1 MPEVINYPRIDVQEG
16 FTASRKASI
25 TCWSRGE
32 ELEAGILLPDDHD
45 RLVVAAT
52 TRPNA
57 QAVVASNTD
66 DFPGETLS
74 PLGLEAVHPND
85 FLLDQLPQ
93 AANHAVWPAPGTPV
107 KTQASRSRN
116 AQTGRAPA
124 TATRAAPGGAQSL
137 TTAPTCP
144 WRPQ

>member
-1 MPEVINYPRIDVQEG
+1 
-16 FTASRKASI
+16 
-25 TCWSRGE
+25 
-32 ELEAGILLPDDHD
+32 
-45 RLVVAAT
+45 
-52 TRPNA
+52 
-57 QAVVASNTD
+57 
-66 DFPGETLS
+66 
-74 PLGLEAVHPND
+74 
-85 FLLDQLPQ
+85 
-93 AANHAVWPAPGTPV
+93 VWPAPGTPV